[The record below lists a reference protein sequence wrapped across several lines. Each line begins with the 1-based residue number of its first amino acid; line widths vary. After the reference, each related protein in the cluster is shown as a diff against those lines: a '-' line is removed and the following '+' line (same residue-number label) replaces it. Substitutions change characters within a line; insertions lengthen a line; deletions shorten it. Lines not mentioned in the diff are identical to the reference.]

1 MRRTTWMPFH
11 RSHPA
16 LSGRLYAGMPSQT
29 VLPDA
34 THYAYP
40 AYWSANFTGCEW
52 VEKPCLDPLPA
63 NEQCLFFVVRGAL
76 CACSQMQC

>member
-1 MRRTTWMPFH
+1 
-11 RSHPA
+11 
-16 LSGRLYAGMPSQT
+16 MPSQT

-63 NEQCLFFVVRGAL
+63 NEQCLFFVVRAAL
-76 CACSQMQC
+76 RACSQMQC